1 MPWEG
6 LVMTA
11 KLNWLGIIVATVVAF
26 FVGFLWYGVLF
37 EAIWKDLS
45 GVGAEDGDPMFMML
59 GLLQTFVTM
68 IGLGWFIARDGA
80 IGWMAGLKIGLV
92 AGVAFALMT
101 SAYGFIY
108 QTSPMGLLPIDWSH
122 LLVVYAVGGALIGGL
137 RMKQKA

>member
-1 MPWEG
+1 
-6 LVMTA
+6 MTA

-26 FVGFLWYGVLF
+26 FIGFLWYGLVFAEQWMALTGVTD
-37 EAIWKDLS
+37 ES
-45 GVGAEDGDPMFMML
+45 GGDPMWMLL

-68 IGLGWFIARDGA
+68 VGLGWFIARDGA
-80 IGWMAGLKIGLV
+80 AGWMAGLKIELV

-137 RMKQKA
+137 RMKPKA

>member
-1 MPWEG
+1 
-6 LVMTA
+6 MTA

-26 FVGFLWYGVLF
+26 FIGFLWYGLIFAEQWMALTGVTD
-37 EAIWKDLS
+37 ES
-45 GVGAEDGDPMFMML
+45 GGDPMWMML
-59 GLLQTFVTM
+59 GLIQTFVTM
-68 IGLGWFIARDGA
+68 AGLGWFIARDGA
-80 IGWMAGLKIGLV
+80 AGWMAGLKIGLV

-137 RMKQKA
+137 RMKAKTA

>member
-1 MPWEG
+1 
-6 LVMTA
+6 MTA

-26 FVGFLWYGVLF
+26 FVGFLWYGILF
-37 EAIWKDLS
+37 EARWIELT
-45 GVGAEDGDPMFMML
+45 GVTGEGGDPIWML
-59 GLLQTFVTM
+59 VGLVQTFITM
-68 IGLGWFIARDGA
+68 LGLGWFIARDGA
-80 IGWMAGLKIGLV
+80 VGWMAGLKIGLI

-137 RMKQKA
+137 RMKPKA

>member
-1 MPWEG
+1 
-6 LVMTA
+6 MTA

-37 EAIWKDLS
+37 QARWMELT
-45 GVGAEDGDPMFMML
+45 GVTGESDPMWMLL
-59 GLLQTFVTM
+59 GLVQTFVTM
-68 IGLGWFIARDGA
+68 VGLGWFIARDGSS
-80 IGWMAGLKIGLV
+80 GWMAGLKIGLV
-92 AGVAFALMT
+92 AGVCFALMT

-137 RMKQKA
+137 RMKAKA

>member
-1 MPWEG
+1 
-6 LVMTA
+6 MTA

-26 FVGFLWYGVLF
+26 FIGFLWYGLIF
-37 EAIWKDLS
+37 AEQWIALT
-45 GVGAEDGDPMFMML
+45 GVADEGGDPMWMML
-59 GLLQTFVTM
+59 GLVQTLVTM

-80 IGWMAGLKIGLV
+80 AGWMGGFKIGLV

-108 QTSPMGLLPIDWSH
+108 QTAPLGLLPIDWSH

-137 RMKQKA
+137 RMKAKTA